1 MANKTL
7 QANTVRT
14 GFKMYKHNKQWITA
28 SAATAATFAMAFT
41 IGAGTSAKAD
51 TTTSSNTGT
60 STATPTATPAT
71 TSAAKGTVTTYPDK
85 STLENA
91 VNSAK
96 GTPNLNLHQQPD
108 QTVTGTNQV
117 DATNKVKSDYQKQV
131 QLIEQTKQQALDSQ
145 TAYSNYKNNGS
156 KGNTSALDA
165 KVREAQSVPGLTVTK
180 TTDKVTNLNSSD
192 TSGIN
197 AWKTNTQT
205 DYQSQV
211 NNLQKA
217 IDAQKHNLPENVVS
231 STTILQQLK
240 LPSEE
245 NAQLSIT
252 DVKNGT
258 VGDPVSMSFNNKDDM
273 GKGVWVS
280 GKAPAPL
287 SFTATWTGLN
297 KSTYQ
302 GKKIAKIVANFVVTP
317 LNTQNQLLDPSGNI
331 SIGLTYNPYYG
342 WTQNNKVTRRMSFF
356 YEDGTK
362 VNFAPG
368 TAYLAVASL
377 NNYTGNLLGYSIESD
392 TVLSGGVAK
401 TLYKSSVTAHGNSL
415 YADKANSYDKDG
427 NQDAIDGR
435 PSEKYQNNPSA
446 QVESNIPIGWDLK
459 DSPNRYYGAGLIEL
473 RGDTLE
479 DEITELL
486 IGIPSNA
493 LVRNYMW
500 YNQSTVIPASPSTAV
515 SYHYNVVNV
524 ERPGLPETFDVN
536 YHYNKVNY
544 TPEIDKHLIN
554 GSAIIDN
561 GVLSDGSMITW
572 SAEAELPIAANFA
585 ATGGLKSVVITE
597 DYSQFADKVKGAGS
611 FKVMQGSKDVTSDW
625 NISDNHKG
633 TATLTLKDPNKA
645 VGQTI
650 KVEPVWTLRDDLP
663 DATPFTNKI
672 TITIN
677 NTPGEP
683 STTTGTVFAPEP
695 KKDVTTGDNAVGDK
709 VNSINGK
716 EVAAG
721 SVLSYPLSL
730 NNVLPAGRVQDVTG
744 NTWEDTLN
752 SALAFKSYRA
762 FLKDANGNYTDVTSH
777 IKLAR
782 DGQKLTFTDD
792 AYLQGLYNKDKSK
805 AFNLPVINLVVTAN
819 ESTKV
824 IPNNYVLITSFKDA
838 NGKTTTTKTSNTVN
852 VSTFVSAPH
861 KDVAAGNDLKGDAN
875 KAGVSINGQM
885 VVDGSP
891 VTWALT
897 DQTKLPVNRVQP
909 VTSHVLSGTLDNKLE
924 YMGYKAFLDDGDGNL
939 VDVTSHVTLK
949 REGQKLT
956 FTDDSY
962 LINLFNK
969 DMSKAQAVP
978 IIDLV
983 TRVHG
988 KSGKINNNF
997 NATWTFKN
1005 GNTTTTVSKISNTVG
1020 ITPYAADPVKDVEL
1034 GDGIIGDPAG
1044 TINKAQVADGTVV
1057 TYVLSDKTGL
1067 PATRAQNVKQHTISD
1082 TLEDGV
1088 KYVSYKAYLK
1098 DAQGNMTDVTSHVK
1112 LTQEGQKLTFT
1123 DDQYLLDLYNKDKN
1137 TAMNVPIIDLVASIH
1152 GDAVPRNNNFISTF
1166 LYANGKKDVTSQITS
1181 NTVTVTPFQTKPT
1194 KDVELGGNVK
1204 GDTAA
1209 TINGQAVMKG
1219 STVTFVLTDK
1229 QELPAGRVQDVI
1241 ASQLT
1246 DELDEK
1252 VEYQG
1257 FHAYL
1262 PVNGQLTDVTS
1273 HVSVK
1278 QNGQTVVFTPDQYIM
1293 DQYNKD
1299 KSKAQGPLQ
1308 IDLEVKVTGET
1319 GKIDNKYQL
1328 DWKFK
1333 SGNTVTNVTRPS
1345 NEVEITPYDPQPTK
1359 DVELGHGVVGDPDG
1373 SVNGKAVADGTQLTY
1388 PLSDKTGLPANRAQ
1402 DVKSHVLSGT
1412 LSDNLTYVNYKAY
1425 LTDKDG
1431 KKVDVTA
1438 HIKLTRDGQ
1447 KLTFTD
1453 DKYLLDLYNKDKK
1466 SAMNVPVIDLETV
1479 VHGDLKD
1486 VKNKFTSSYLMSD
1499 GDRDV
1504 DVHEES
1510 NEVTVTPYESKPAK
1524 DVELGTKSQGN
1535 TDATIDGQTVSY
1547 GTKLNFPLYDKQV
1560 LPANRAQD
1568 VISRTLTGTLDPK
1581 LEYLDYRA
1589 YLVQADGTKQDVT
1602 DHVSVKQD
1610 GQKLSFTD
1618 DAYLIGLYNKD
1629 KSKAIEPVEINLI
1642 AKVIG
1647 KSGKIENTYV
1657 SNWKFK
1663 SGENV
1668 TEESKPSNTVS
1679 IYTFNSQP
1687 TKDVELGDHIQGDP
1701 EGTVDGKQV
1710 ADGSVLTYPL
1720 SEKSGLPTN
1729 RAQDVKSH
1737 VMSGTL
1743 ADNLTYK
1750 SFRAYLEKA
1759 DGSKEDVTDHILLTK
1774 DGQKLTFT
1782 DDAYL
1787 LGIYNKDKKSAM
1799 KMPTIDLVTV
1809 IHGDGVATPNK
1820 FTSKFVWSNGATEE
1834 TELVNNSNVVT
1845 VTPFTSKPTK
1855 DVELGSDVL
1864 GDTENSVAG
1873 QVVAKGSRLS
1883 YPLEDKQSFP
1893 ANRAQNVKSRVL
1905 VDTLPEGLT
1914 YQSYRAYLPDANGKM
1929 QDVTN
1934 HVLLT
1939 KNAQKLTFTDDKY
1952 LIDLYNA
1959 DKSTEVKK
1967 PVINLVVTADGE
1979 QKTLPNK
1986 FDSHVTYEN
1995 GDGEVTENTTSNE
2008 VTVSTYN
2015 SDPVKDVEL
2024 GDNVKGDTENS
2035 IAGSVVPNGTVVTWP
2050 LSNKNDLPANR
2061 AQDIVSHTVTD
2072 ILDANLEYHGF
2083 TAWLKGE
2090 DGKLTEV
2097 TKHVNIVQDGQKL
2110 TFTDDS
2116 YLIGIYNKDK
2126 SKAQALPIID
2136 LKTKAIGDSKLIPN
2150 KFEDQLVFQDGNG
2163 HTTITTNSNEVSIS
2177 TADVPTPT
2185 KSETD
2190 ENGKTVDRQ
2199 QLKAGQHLMINLGW
2213 DLSKYK
2219 GIVTTDDMIKKGFFF
2234 LDPLDAKALAAGDLT
2249 KATVKT
2255 ADGKPVEGIE
2265 FTKYDSLADAPEY
2278 IQEQVKTNHL
2288 ANLFQ
2293 TPFVVASAT
2302 DPEAFFNTYVKAGAK
2317 LNVAIPVTIKDGFTG
2332 SFSNTAYQ
2340 FEFGRA
2346 TPTNTVTNYVA
2357 PEPKSPQTPQP
2368 ATPAQPAPQL
2378 ATPSAPAPAAPQK
2391 EALPQTGNAQDSLAL
2406 IALGAAMLS
2415 SSFALGA
2422 LGMKKRHA

>member
-41 IGAGTSAKAD
+41 IGAGTTAKAD

-96 GTPNLNLHQQPD
+96 GTPNLNLVQQPD
-108 QTVTGTNQV
+108 QTVTGTSQV
-117 DATNKVKSDYQKQV
+117 DATNKVKSDYQQQV
-131 QLIEQTKQQALDSQ
+131 QKINDAKQQALKYQ
-145 TAYSNYKNNGS
+145 TEKENYNNTGS
-156 KGNTSALDA
+156 KGDTSALDA

-180 TTDKVTNLNSSD
+180 TADKTSTYEADD
-192 TSGIN
+192 TAGIKE
-197 AWKTNTQT
+197 WKTNTQT

-217 IDAQKHNLPENVVS
+217 IDAQKQNLPANVVS

-240 LPSEE
+240 LPSMP
-245 NAQLSIT
+245 NAHLEVSDISNPRAHIT
-252 DVKNGT
+252 RQNLVFNG
-258 VGDPVSMSFNNKDDM
+258 VDDF
-273 GKGVWVS
+273 GPGFDLWIPNDER
-280 GKAPAPL
+280 ANPI
-287 SFTATWTGLN
+287 SFTVTWTNLSGAA
-297 KSTYQ
+297 YQ
-302 GKKIAKIVANFVVTP
+302 GKPITKIVSHF
-317 LNTQNQLLDPSGNI
+317 SIENI
-331 SIGLTYNPYYG
+331 KGIDWIYFQATDNPYYG
-342 WTQNNKVTRRMSFF
+342 FTFSGKLTRTTSFF
-356 YEDGTK
+356 YANGAK

-377 NNYTGNLLGYSIESD
+377 NNYTNNLKDYSIESD
-392 TVLSGGVAK
+392 TVLAGGTAK
-401 TLYKSSVTAHGNSL
+401 SLYKSSVAAHGNSL
-415 YADKANSYDKDG
+415 YSDLANSSDNEGHYLATGSREVSDSDKWELNPAAHTD
-427 NQDAIDGR
+427 
-435 PSEKYQNNPSA
+435 NN
-446 QVESNIPIGWDLK
+446 IIFDWDK
-459 DSPNRYYGAGLIEL
+459 MDSPNRYYGAGLIEL
-473 RGDTLE
+473 NGDSLK
-479 DEITELL
+479 DL
-486 IGIPSNA
+486 IWAKNDGIPQGA
-493 LVRNYMW
+493 KHRGYMW
-500 YNQSTVIPASPSTAV
+500 YNQSTVIPPSPSTTV
-515 SYHYNVVNV
+515 NYHYNVVNV
-524 ERPGLPETFDVN
+524 NTPHRNEPLTVP
-536 YHYNKVNY
+536 YHYDKVNY
-544 TPEIDKHLIN
+544 TPEIDKHLID

-672 TITIN
+672 TIIIN
-677 NTPGEP
+677 NTPGET

-824 IPNNYVLITSFKDA
+824 IPNNYVLITNFKDA

-897 DQTKLPVNRVQP
+897 DQTKLPANRVQP

-924 YMGYKAFLDDGDGNL
+924 YMGYKAFLDDGTGTL

-1020 ITPYAADPVKDVEL
+1020 ITPYVADPVKDVEL

-1057 TYVLSDKTGL
+1057 TYALSDKTGL

-1098 DAQGNMTDVTSHVK
+1098 DSQGKMTDVTSHVK

-1123 DDQYLLDLYNKDKN
+1123 DDQYLLDLYNKDKS

-1152 GDAVPRNNNFISTF
+1152 GDAVPRNNKFISTF

-1308 IDLEVKVTGET
+1308 IDLEVKVIGET

-1388 PLSDKTGLPANRAQ
+1388 PLSDKTGLLANRAQ

-1438 HIKLTRDGQ
+1438 HVKLTRDGQ

-1568 VISRTLTGTLDPK
+1568 VISRTLTGTLDSK

-1589 YLVQADGTKQDVT
+1589 YLVQADGTKKDVT

-1610 GQKLSFTD
+1610 GQKISFTD

-1629 KSKAIEPVEINLI
+1629 KTKAIEPVEINLI

-1687 TKDVELGDHIQGDP
+1687 TKDVELGDHVQGDP

-1720 SEKSGLPTN
+1720 SEKSGLPAN

-1820 FTSKFVWSNGATEE
+1820 FTSKFVWSNGETEE

-1873 QVVAKGSRLS
+1873 QVVAQGSKLT

-1893 ANRAQNVKSRVL
+1893 ASRAQNIKSRVL

-1939 KNAQKLTFTDDKY
+1939 KSAQQLTFTDDKY

-1959 DKSTEVKK
+1959 DKSAEVKK

-2072 ILDANLEYHGF
+2072 VLDANLEYHGF

-2090 DGKLTEV
+2090 DGKMTEV
-2097 TKHVNIVQDGQKL
+2097 TNHVNVVQDGQKL
-2110 TFTDDS
+2110 TFNDDS

-2126 SKAQALPIID
+2126 SKAQALPVID

-2163 HTTITTNSNEVSIS
+2163 NTTITTNSNEVSIS

-2255 ADGKPVEGIE
+2255 SDDKPVEGVE
-2265 FTKYDSLADAPEY
+2265 FTKYDSLSDAPEY
-2278 IQEQVKTNHL
+2278 IQEQVKANHL

-2302 DPEAFFNTYVKAGAK
+2302 DPEAFFNTYVKTGAK
-2317 LNVAIPVTIKDGFTG
+2317 LSVAIPVTIKDGFTG

-2357 PEPKSPQTPQP
+2357 PEPKAPQTPQP
-2368 ATPAQPAPQL
+2368 ATPVQPAPQL
-2378 ATPSAPAPAAPQK
+2378 ATPSAPAPATPQK

>member
-1 MANKTL
+1 ME
-7 QANTVRT
+7 
-14 GFKMYKHNKQWITA
+14 QWRGTNPLNPNGL
-28 SAATAATFAMAFT
+28 TAAEVKQHLTL
-41 IGAGTSAKAD
+41 GREPQAKATYHVLNPELKFFGEFFD
-51 TTTSSNTGT
+51 SNLG
-60 STATPTATPAT
+60 A
-71 TSAAKGTVTTYPDK
+71 
-85 STLENA
+85 
-91 VNSAK
+91 
-96 GTPNLNLHQQPD
+96 
-108 QTVTGTNQV
+108 
-117 DATNKVKSDYQKQV
+117 
-131 QLIEQTKQQALDSQ
+131 
-145 TAYSNYKNNGS
+145 
-156 KGNTSALDA
+156 DA
-165 KVREAQSVPGLTVTK
+165 KKQ
-180 TTDKVTNLNSSD
+180 
-192 TSGIN
+192 
-197 AWKTNTQT
+197 
-205 DYQSQV
+205 DYQSSV
-211 NNLQKA
+211 SIPGPVITVTFTNLKNSYYVDNAGHKKFITKIERTFSDLQKA
-217 IDAQKHNLPENVVS
+217 PSFPENS
-231 STTILQQLK
+231 AI
-240 LPSEE
+240 
-245 NAQLSIT
+245 LSINEDPT
-252 DVKNGT
+252 DGFWFDFSNGVT
-258 VGDPVSMSFNNKDDM
+258 VSDTFYDENNQPISIDGNGWLAVTSLNAM
-273 GKGVWVS
+273 YGGIRENQTLS
-280 GKAPAPL
+280 GSP
-287 SFTATWTGLN
+287 FHVE
-297 KSTYQ
+297 Q
-302 GKKIAKIVANFVVTP
+302 VTP
-317 LNTQNQLLDPSGNI
+317 IHGGQSYALAGSSI
-331 SIGLTYNPYYG
+331 S
-342 WTQNNKVTRRMSFF
+342 VHS
-356 YEDGTK
+356 DG
-362 VNFAPG
+362 
-368 TAYLAVASL
+368 
-377 NNYTGNLLGYSIESD
+377 
-392 TVLSGGVAK
+392 
-401 TLYKSSVTAHGNSL
+401 SL
-415 YADKANSYDKDG
+415 YADKTNFSAINYDGSTNDSITKKG
-427 NQDAIDGR
+427 V
-435 PSEKYQNNPSA
+435 SA
-446 QVESNIPIGWDLK
+446 WPDNKRGWDGK
-459 DSPNRYYGAGLIEL
+459 GPDEYFGAGLIKIN
-473 RGDTLE
+473 GSQITLNFKLAHTE
-479 DEITELL
+479 DPVWNPYVWATMSTI
-486 IGIPSNA
+486 IPQTPTPE
-493 LVRNYMW
+493 
-500 YNQSTVIPASPSTAV
+500 YNVPEKPILETTTT

-536 YHYNKVNY
+536 YHYDKVNY
-544 TPEIDKHLIN
+544 TPEIDKHLID

-672 TITIN
+672 TIIIN
-677 NTPGEP
+677 NTPGET

-824 IPNNYVLITSFKDA
+824 IPNNYVLITNFKDA

-897 DQTKLPVNRVQP
+897 DQTKLPANRVQP

-924 YMGYKAFLDDGDGNL
+924 YMGYKAFLDDGTGTL

-1020 ITPYAADPVKDVEL
+1020 ITPYVADPVKDVEL

-1057 TYVLSDKTGL
+1057 TYALSDKTGL

-1098 DAQGNMTDVTSHVK
+1098 DSQGKMTDVTSHVK

-1123 DDQYLLDLYNKDKN
+1123 DDQYLLDLYNKDKS

-1152 GDAVPRNNNFISTF
+1152 GDAVPRNNKFISTF

-1308 IDLEVKVTGET
+1308 IDLEVKVIGET

-1388 PLSDKTGLPANRAQ
+1388 PLSDKTGLLANRAQ

-1431 KKVDVTA
+1431 KKIDVTA
-1438 HIKLTRDGQ
+1438 HVKLTRDGQ

-1610 GQKLSFTD
+1610 GQKISFTD

-1629 KSKAIEPVEINLI
+1629 KTKAIEPVEINLI

-1720 SEKSGLPTN
+1720 SEKSGLPAN

-1834 TELVNNSNVVT
+1834 TELVNDSNVVT

-1864 GDTENSVAG
+1864 GNTENSVAG
-1873 QVVAKGSRLS
+1873 QVVAKGSKLS

-1893 ANRAQNVKSRVL
+1893 ANRAQNIKSRVL

-1939 KNAQKLTFTDDKY
+1939 KSAQQLTFTDDKY

-1959 DKSTEVKK
+1959 DKSAEVKK

-2061 AQDIVSHTVTD
+2061 AQDIISHTVTD
-2072 ILDANLEYHGF
+2072 VLDANLEYHGF

-2090 DGKLTEV
+2090 DGKMTEV
-2097 TKHVNIVQDGQKL
+2097 TNHVNVVQDGQKL

-2126 SKAQALPIID
+2126 SKAQALPVID

-2163 HTTITTNSNEVSIS
+2163 NTTITTNSNEVSIS

-2255 ADGKPVEGIE
+2255 SDGKPVEGVE
-2265 FTKYDSLADAPEY
+2265 FTKYDSLSDAPEY
-2278 IQEQVKTNHL
+2278 IQEQVKANHL

-2357 PEPKSPQTPQP
+2357 PEPKAPQTPQP